1 MLRTLTNP
9 TGQVFVALVTE
20 TDIATAG
27 DSGTFNFERA
37 RHLKV
42 APQQGSRG
50 DDGASLEMV
59 QLRNLIHRE
68 DIKHSN
74 DNFHVYL

>member
-20 TDIATAG
+20 TDVATAG

-42 APQQGSRG
+42 APQQGSS
-50 DDGASLEMV
+50 DSAPEEMMV
-59 QLRNLIHRE
+59 HP
-68 DIKHSN
+68 
-74 DNFHVYL
+74 

>member
-20 TDIATAG
+20 TDVATAG

-42 APQQGSRG
+42 APQQGSS
-50 DDGASLEMV
+50 DSAPE
-59 QLRNLIHRE
+59 
-68 DIKHSN
+68 
-74 DNFHVYL
+74 